1 MKKLFI
7 VSALISFLSGC
18 AYQAP
23 VSMSASYDVYSSY
36 EEKVPGK
43 WAFWVDGDKFKES
56 DVKPSSFQC
65 SAHTFPVDAS
75 EVFEKSALKTFAN
88 LVESIEKVNSPIPSN
103 QLAKSGFDGQII
115 IKSEDLDV
123 DLIFI
128 PGFWSMKAEAEVDF
142 EASLSAFLQSGKIL
156 GTTVGAEGEEK
167 GDSGTGCD
175 GGALVIGKAAEDGM
189 KRILR
194 QLGEK
199 FSSSTRLRDGLAEAS
214 E

>member
-1 MKKLFI
+1 MKKILLIGALFT
-7 VSALISFLSGC
+7 FLTGC

-23 VSMSASYDVYSSY
+23 VSMSASYNVYSSY

-43 WAFWVDGDKFKES
+43 WAFWVEGDRFKDSE
-56 DVKPSSFQC
+56 VKSSSYQC
-65 SAHTFPVDAS
+65 SAHSYPVDAS

-88 LVESIEKVNSPIPSN
+88 LVESIEKVSSPISSD
-103 QLAKSGFDGQII
+103 QLAKAGFDGQII

-123 DLIFI
+123 DLTFI
-128 PGFWSMKAEAEVDF
+128 PGFWSMKAEAEVNF

-156 GTTVGAEGEEK
+156 GTTVSAEGEEK
-167 GDSGTGCD
+167 GESGSACD
-175 GGALVIGKAAEDGM
+175 GGAIVIGKAAEDGM

-199 FSSSTRLRDGLAEAS
+199 FSSSTRLREGLAAIE